1 MVKEENDEEALAEVG
16 RDLELLRV
24 SVRDEELKMML
35 GSEQD
40 PMNAIVSIHAGAGG
54 TEAQDWAEKL

>member
-1 MVKEENDEEALAEVG
+1 MAKEENDEAALTEVG

-40 PMNAIVSIHAGAGG
+40 P
-54 TEAQDWAEKL
+54 